1 MTIPQHHAQL
11 LDMDSHLALEI
22 LRQHLA
28 FEVELLQ
35 PIFQVHHTL
44 KKAKGVVSGRRQ
56 NQTRKHRSHT
66 PVDCSVAVSK

>member
-28 FEVELLQ
+28 FEVEFLQ

-44 KKAKGVVSGRRQ
+44 KSKGSRVRERTEPNQKA
-56 NQTRKHRSHT
+56 QTLY
-66 PVDCSVAVSK
+66 PC